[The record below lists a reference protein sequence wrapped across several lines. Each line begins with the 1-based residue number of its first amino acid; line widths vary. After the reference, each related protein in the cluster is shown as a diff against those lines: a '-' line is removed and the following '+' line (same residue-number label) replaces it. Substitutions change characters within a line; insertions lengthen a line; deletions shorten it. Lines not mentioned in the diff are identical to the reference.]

1 MPDQPPRPQ
10 QSAADE
16 MAVVRARCRAR
27 AVAAS
32 FPLRLRLQSKRL
44 LALEREQTACYV
56 RLDARRRTMAQRDD
70 DSRQQQQQG
79 STGQRSEG
87 QGGGHRQADLPGD
100 HGGQH
105 GGKAGPGKAGPGG
118 AGQRRQEGGESQPGA
133 EERSGGEQQRQE
145 GAREDGP
152 DADEQAR
159 GARATQGNLGT
170 TQREWSNRDNTADSD
185 QE

>member
-1 MPDQPPRPQ
+1 MPDQPPRSQ
-10 QSAADE
+10 HSAADE

-27 AVAAS
+27 SVAAS

-56 RLDARRRTMAQRDD
+56 RLDARRRTMAQRED

-87 QGGGHRQADLPGD
+87 QGSGHRQADLPGD
-100 HGGQH
+100 HGGQQ
-105 GGKAGPGKAGPGG
+105 GGKAGPGG
-118 AGQRRQEGGESQPGA
+118 AGQRRQEGVESQPGA
-133 EERSGGEQQRQE
+133 EERSGGAQQRQE
-145 GAREDGP
+145 EASEDGP